1 MSLTSWMVTYS
12 PAVSNTQCRGCANSQ
27 GGTYPLDFGTDPFY
41 ITFVPERPTM
51 FDELWSEIQD
61 APGEIFDMDIP
72 ELRDEKFDVN
82 EYLNSNYDY

>member
-1 MSLTSWMVTYS
+1 
-12 PAVSNTQCRGCANSQ
+12 
-27 GGTYPLDFGTDPFY
+27 
-41 ITFVPERPTM
+41 M

-82 EYLNSNYDY
+82 EYINANYDYWWLKLFMFVSLMRTKFQRKFLSTLV